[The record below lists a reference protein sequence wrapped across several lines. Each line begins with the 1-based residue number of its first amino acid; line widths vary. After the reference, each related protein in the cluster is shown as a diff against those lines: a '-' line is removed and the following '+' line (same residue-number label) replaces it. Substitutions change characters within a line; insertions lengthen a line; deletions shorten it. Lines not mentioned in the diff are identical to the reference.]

1 MSVIWSP
8 SFNGVTDSDAAAWI
22 DAVETADNA
31 ELEHDVVVAVNK
43 FVTNLKLESLWHN
56 IRGCGI
62 LAGARTLNGALIP
75 LKGPAVTNNGFIAA
89 EYDRELGLQG
99 THSSAKYIDTNVDH
113 IDEEGGNQ
121 HMSVYTSNLQADGDG
136 IMMSAAYYPFSG
148 TPPSGPSTIRRSS
161 SSSWT
166 YWPGGKSYS
175 PTNSPDGPGLFGW
188 NCYGT
193 NQAEHEH
200 ISSSTLAGVIN
211 PAIFGSTPVPK
222 VSSTY
227 YVFDGNGNA
236 DPGSR
241 YNGKISWWSFG
252 SSLDLVKLD
261 THVST
266 LFAELA
272 AAIP

>member
-1 MSVIWSP
+1 MTVIWSP
-8 SFNGVTDSDAAAWI
+8 GFNGVTDSDAAAWM

-43 FVTNLKLESLWHN
+43 FVTNLKLEGLWHN

-62 LAGARTLNGALIP
+62 LAGARTLNGALTP
-75 LKGPAVTNNGFIAA
+75 LKGPAVTNNGFVTAD
-89 EYDRELGLQG
+89 YDRELGLQG
-99 THSSAKYIDTNVDH
+99 THSSTKYIDTNVDH

-121 HMSVYTSNLQADGDG
+121 HMSVYTSNLQADGYG
-136 IMMSAAYYPFSG
+136 IMMGADYYQFSG
-148 TPPSGPSTIRRSS
+148 TPPTGPSAIDRSPS
-161 SSSWT
+161 SYWT
-166 YWPGGKSYS
+166 YRPGGAQYQ

-188 NCYGT
+188 NCFGT
-193 NQAEHEH
+193 NQGDHEH
-200 ISSSTLAGVIN
+200 IASSTLGGVGN
-211 PAIFGSTPVPK
+211 PTIFGSTPVAK
-222 VSSTY
+222 VNSNY
-227 YVFDGNGNA
+227 WIFDGNNNTNA
-236 DPGSR
+236 TSR
-241 YNGKISWWSFG
+241 YSGKISWWSFG